1 MIIELQMFVPAMAAD
16 FRVPGTHST
25 QAAVLAVMV
34 AVLAAST
41 VALLLVLIQRYRTVK
56 DIIRWLRVRRM
67 GDPQRPPIVLA
78 HAHLERLVHE
88 IQSLAN
94 ASELERR
101 ELLVQSGYL
110 QTLLACLNDPVI
122 ILDPAGAPVL
132 SNRLAV
138 ELLIAPADPDPQSR
152 LRDFAAQAA
161 VQDITRTALRS
172 GTPISRQARLAIFSR
187 PRILQITAAPVSP
200 GHEPRG
206 ILLLLQDQ
214 TELLQNVQIK
224 ADFAANASHEL
235 RTPLA
240 SIRAAVETINEAGF
254 EDHVTLKRC
263 LDIVGGHVLRLQL
276 LVQDLL
282 DLSRTEDPRAVVRYE
297 PIKLEEVRELISGMF
312 KNLAVEKKLE
322 LRFEIAPDA
331 RIMQGDERLV
341 MLILKNL
348 IDNSLKFTS
357 AGFIQV
363 RWLRQT
369 RPVRSLAIKSDAN
382 DSNATEDV
390 IILEVEDTGCG
401 IPPEDINR
409 VFERF
414 YTVNRSR
421 GGADRGT
428 GLGLAIVKHAVAAMG
443 GVVELHSQ
451 PGKGTIMRCI
461 WPQSRPPV
469 PPRRPAL
476 ESSSASSAD

>member
-1 MIIELQMFVPAMAAD
+1 
-16 FRVPGTHST
+16 
-25 QAAVLAVMV
+25 
-34 AVLAAST
+34 
-41 VALLLVLIQRYRTVK
+41 
-56 DIIRWLRVRRM
+56 
-67 GDPQRPPIVLA
+67 
-78 HAHLERLVHE
+78 
-88 IQSLAN
+88 
-94 ASELERR
+94 
-101 ELLVQSGYL
+101 
-110 QTLLACLNDPVI
+110 
-122 ILDPAGAPVL
+122 
-132 SNRLAV
+132 
-138 ELLIAPADPDPQSR
+138 
-152 LRDFAAQAA
+152 
-161 VQDITRTALRS
+161 
-172 GTPISRQARLAIFSR
+172 
-187 PRILQITAAPVSP
+187 
-200 GHEPRG
+200 
-206 ILLLLQDQ
+206 
-214 TELLQNVQIK
+214 
-224 ADFAANASHEL
+224 
-235 RTPLA
+235 
-240 SIRAAVETINEAGF
+240 
-254 EDHVTLKRC
+254 
-263 LDIVGGHVLRLQL
+263 
-276 LVQDLL
+276 
-282 DLSRTEDPRAVVRYE
+282 VRYE

-476 ESSSASSAD
+476 ESSSASPAD

>member
-1 MIIELQMFVPAMAAD
+1 MLAPAILAE

-25 QAAVLAVMV
+25 QAAVLAVLV
-34 AVLAAST
+34 AILAAST
-41 VALLLVLIQRYRTVK
+41 VALLLVLIQRYRMVK

-67 GDPQRPPIVLA
+67 GEPQRLPIVLA
-78 HAHLERLVHE
+78 HAHLERLVRE

-94 ASELERR
+94 ASETERR
-101 ELLVQSGYL
+101 ELLVQSSYL

-122 ILDPAGAPVL
+122 ILDPAGVPVL
-132 SNRLAV
+132 SNRRAV
-138 ELLIAPADPDPQSR
+138 ELLITPADPDSQAS
-152 LRDFAAQAA
+152 LRDFAAQAP
-161 VQDITRTALRS
+161 VQDITRVALRS
-172 GTPISRQARLAIFSR
+172 GTPVSRQIRLAIFSR
-187 PRILQITAAPVSP
+187 PRVLQITAAPISP
-200 GHEPRG
+200 GLQPRG
-206 ILLLLQDQ
+206 VLLLLQDQ

-240 SIRAAVETINEAGF
+240 SIRAAVETINESGY

-297 PIKLEEVRELISGMF
+297 PIKLDEVRELISGMF
-312 KNLAVEKKLE
+312 KSMATEKHLE

-369 RPVRSLAIKSDAN
+369 RPMRNAAIKSDAF
-382 DSNATEDV
+382 DPNATEDMM
-390 IILEVEDTGCG
+390 ILEVEDTGCG
-401 IPPEDINR
+401 IPPEDIHR

-451 PGKGTIMRCI
+451 TGKGTIMRCI
-461 WPQSRPPV
+461 WPQSRQPM
-469 PPRRPAL
+469 PPRRPAV
-476 ESSSASSAD
+476 EPSHASPAD

>member
-1 MIIELQMFVPAMAAD
+1 MLAPAILAE

-25 QAAVLAVMV
+25 QAAVLAVLV
-34 AVLAAST
+34 AILAAST
-41 VALLLVLIQRYRTVK
+41 VALLLVLIQRYRMVK

-67 GDPQRPPIVLA
+67 GEPQRPPIVLA
-78 HAHLERLVHE
+78 HAHLERLVRE

-94 ASELERR
+94 ASEIERR
-101 ELLVQSGYL
+101 ELLVQSSYL

-122 ILDPAGAPVL
+122 ILDPAGVPML
-132 SNRLAV
+132 SNRRAV
-138 ELLIAPADPDPQSR
+138 ELLIAPADPDSQAS
-152 LRDFAAQAA
+152 LREFAAQAP
-161 VQDITRTALRS
+161 VQDVTRIALRS
-172 GTPISRQARLAIFSR
+172 GTPVSRQIRLAIFSR
-187 PRILQITAAPVSP
+187 PRVLQITAAPISP
-200 GHEPRG
+200 GLEPRG
-206 ILLLLQDQ
+206 VLLLLQDQ

-240 SIRAAVETINEAGF
+240 SIRAAVETINEAGY

-312 KNLAVEKKLE
+312 KNMATEKHLE

-369 RPVRSLAIKSDAN
+369 RPMRNAAIKSDAF
-382 DSNATEDV
+382 DPNATEDMM
-390 IILEVEDTGCG
+390 ILEVEDTGCG
-401 IPPEDINR
+401 IPPEDIHR

-451 PGKGTIMRCI
+451 TGKGTIMRCI
-461 WPQSRPPV
+461 WPQSRQPM
-469 PPRRPAL
+469 PPRRPAV
-476 ESSSASSAD
+476 EPSHASPAD

>member
-1 MIIELQMFVPAMAAD
+1 MVLLMPPAE
-16 FRVPGTHST
+16 FRIPGTDST
-25 QAAVLAVMV
+25 QAAILAVLV
-34 AVLAAST
+34 AVLAAMAAT
-41 VALLLVLIQRYRTVK
+41 LLLVLIQRYRMVK

-67 GDPQRPPIVLA
+67 GEPQRPPIVLA
-78 HAHLERLVHE
+78 YAQLERLVRE
-88 IQSLAN
+88 IQLLAN
-94 ASELERR
+94 ASEAERQK
-101 ELLVQSGYL
+101 LLLQSSYL

-122 ILDPAGAPVL
+122 ILDPAGVPVL
-132 SNRLAV
+132 SNRRAT
-138 ELLIAPADPDPQSR
+138 ELLIAPADPDAQQS
-152 LRDFAAQAA
+152 LREFAAQTP
-161 VQDITRTALRS
+161 VQDIIRAALRS
-172 GTPISRQARLAIFSR
+172 QGAVARQIRLNILFRARV
-187 PRILQITAAPVSP
+187 LQVTAAPISP
-200 GHEPRG
+200 GVQPG
-206 ILLLLQDQ
+206 GVLLLLQDQ

-282 DLSRTEDPRAVVRYE
+282 DLSRTEDPRAVVRQE
-297 PIKLEEVRELISGMF
+297 PIKLEDVRELIFSMF
-312 KNLAVEKKLE
+312 KNIAAEKHLE
-322 LRFEIAPDA
+322 LRFELTPDC

-341 MLILKNL
+341 LLILKNL
-348 IDNSLKFTS
+348 VDNSLKFTT

-369 RPVRSLAIKSDAN
+369 RPLRNAPAN
-382 DSNATEDV
+382 AAAVGADMTED
-390 IILEVEDTGCG
+390 IMILEVEDTGCG

-451 PGKGTIMRCI
+451 TGKGTIMRCI
-461 WPQSRPPV
+461 WPQSRHAI
-469 PPRRPAL
+469 PPRRPPV
-476 ESSSASSAD
+476 EPSSASPAD

>member
-1 MIIELQMFVPAMAAD
+1 MLAPAILAE

-25 QAAVLAVMV
+25 QAAVLAVLV
-34 AVLAAST
+34 AILAAST
-41 VALLLVLIQRYRTVK
+41 VALLLVLIQRYRMVK

-67 GDPQRPPIVLA
+67 GEPQRPPIVLA
-78 HAHLERLVHE
+78 HAHLERLVRE

-94 ASELERR
+94 ASEIERR
-101 ELLVQSGYL
+101 ELLVQSSYL

-122 ILDPAGAPVL
+122 ILDPAGVPVL
-132 SNRLAV
+132 SNRRAV
-138 ELLIAPADPDPQSR
+138 ELLIAPADPDSQAS
-152 LRDFAAQAA
+152 LREFAAQAP
-161 VQDITRTALRS
+161 VQDITRIALRS
-172 GTPISRQARLAIFSR
+172 GTPVSRQIRLAIFSR
-187 PRILQITAAPVSP
+187 PRVLQITAAPISP
-200 GHEPRG
+200 GLEPRG
-206 ILLLLQDQ
+206 VLLLLQDQ

-240 SIRAAVETINEAGF
+240 SIRAAVETINEAGY

-312 KNLAVEKKLE
+312 KNMATEKHLE

-331 RIMQGDERLV
+331 QFMQGDERLV

-363 RWLRQT
+363 RWLRQA
-369 RPVRSLAIKSDAN
+369 RPMRNSANKSDAF
-382 DSNATEDV
+382 DPNATEDMM
-390 IILEVEDTGCG
+390 ILEVEDTGCG

-451 PGKGTIMRCI
+451 TGKGTIMRCI
-461 WPQSRPPV
+461 WPQSRQPM
-469 PPRRPAL
+469 PPRRPAV
-476 ESSSASSAD
+476 EPSAASPAD

>member
-1 MIIELQMFVPAMAAD
+1 MINGFNMLAPAILAV

-25 QAAVLAVMV
+25 QAAVLAVLV
-34 AVLAAST
+34 AIFAATS
-41 VALLLVLIQRYRTVK
+41 VALLLVLIQRYRMVK
-56 DIIRWLRVRRM
+56 DIIRWLRIRRM
-67 GDPQRPPIVLA
+67 GEPERAPIVLA
-78 HAHLERLVHE
+78 HAQLERLVRE

-101 ELLVQSGYL
+101 ELRVQSSYL

-122 ILDPAGAPVL
+122 ILDPAGVPVL
-132 SNRLAV
+132 SNRRAV
-138 ELLIAPADPDPQSR
+138 ELLIAPADADSQNS
-152 LRDFAAQAA
+152 LREFAAQAA
-161 VQDITRTALRS
+161 VQDITRIALRS
-172 GTPISRQARLAIFSR
+172 QTPISRQVRLPVFSR
-187 PRILQITAAPVSP
+187 PRVLQITAAPISP
-200 GHEPRG
+200 GLQPGG

-240 SIRAAVETINEAGF
+240 SIRAAVETINEAGY

-297 PIKLEEVRELISGMF
+297 PINLEEVRELISSLF
-312 KNLAVEKKLE
+312 KNMATEKHLD

-331 RIMQGDERLV
+331 QAMHGDERLV
-341 MLILKNL
+341 LLILKNL
-348 IDNSLKFTS
+348 IDNSLKFTA

-363 RWLRQT
+363 RWRKQT
-369 RPVRSLAIKSDAN
+369 RPVRNANKSDSS
-382 DSNATEDV
+382 DSSGTED
-390 IILEVEDTGCG
+390 IMILEVEDTGCG

-451 PGKGTIMRCI
+451 TGKGTIMRCI
-461 WPQSRPPV
+461 WPQSRQPI
-469 PPRRPAL
+469 PPRRPPVEL
-476 ESSSASSAD
+476 TSASGAD

>member
-1 MIIELQMFVPAMAAD
+1 MLAPAILAE

-25 QAAVLAVMV
+25 QAAVLAVLV
-34 AVLAAST
+34 AILAAST
-41 VALLLVLIQRYRTVK
+41 VALLLVLIQRYRMVK

-67 GDPQRPPIVLA
+67 GEPQRPPIVLA
-78 HAHLERLVHE
+78 HAHLERLVRE

-94 ASELERR
+94 ASETERR
-101 ELLVQSGYL
+101 ELLVQSSYL

-122 ILDPAGAPVL
+122 ILDPAGVPVL
-132 SNRLAV
+132 SNRRAV
-138 ELLIAPADPDPQSR
+138 ELLITPADPDSQAS
-152 LRDFAAQAA
+152 LRDFAAQAP
-161 VQDITRTALRS
+161 VQDITRIALRS
-172 GTPISRQARLAIFSR
+172 GTPVSRQIRLAIFSR
-187 PRILQITAAPVSP
+187 PRVLQITAAPISP
-200 GHEPRG
+200 GLQPRG
-206 ILLLLQDQ
+206 VLLLLQDQ

-240 SIRAAVETINEAGF
+240 SIRAAVETINESGY

-297 PIKLEEVRELISGMF
+297 PIKLDEVRELISGMF
-312 KNLAVEKKLE
+312 KSMATEKHLE

-369 RPVRSLAIKSDAN
+369 RPMRNAAIKSDAF
-382 DSNATEDV
+382 DPNATEDMM
-390 IILEVEDTGCG
+390 ILEVEDTGCG
-401 IPPEDINR
+401 IPPEDIHR

-451 PGKGTIMRCI
+451 TGKGTIMRCI
-461 WPQSRPPV
+461 WPQSRQPM
-469 PPRRPAL
+469 PPRRPAV
-476 ESSSASSAD
+476 EPSHASPAD

>member
-1 MIIELQMFVPAMAAD
+1 MLAPAILAE

-25 QAAVLAVMV
+25 QAAVLAVLV
-34 AVLAAST
+34 AILAAST
-41 VALLLVLIQRYRTVK
+41 VALLLVLIQRYRMVK

-67 GDPQRPPIVLA
+67 GEPQRPPIVLA
-78 HAHLERLVHE
+78 HAHLERLVRE

-94 ASELERR
+94 ASETERR
-101 ELLVQSGYL
+101 ELLVQSSYL

-122 ILDPAGAPVL
+122 ILDPAGVPVL
-132 SNRLAV
+132 SNRRAV
-138 ELLIAPADPDPQSR
+138 ELLITPADPDSQAS
-152 LRDFAAQAA
+152 LRDFAAQAP
-161 VQDITRTALRS
+161 VQDITRIALRS
-172 GTPISRQARLAIFSR
+172 GTPVSRQIRLAIFSR
-187 PRILQITAAPVSP
+187 PRVLQITAAPISP
-200 GHEPRG
+200 GLQPRG
-206 ILLLLQDQ
+206 VLLLLQDQ

-240 SIRAAVETINEAGF
+240 SIRAAVETINEAGY

-297 PIKLEEVRELISGMF
+297 PIKLDEVRELISGMF
-312 KNLAVEKKLE
+312 KSMATEKHLE

-369 RPVRSLAIKSDAN
+369 RPMRNAAIKSDAF
-382 DSNATEDV
+382 DPNATEDMM
-390 IILEVEDTGCG
+390 ILEVEDTGCG
-401 IPPEDINR
+401 IPPEDIHR

-451 PGKGTIMRCI
+451 TGKGTIMRCI
-461 WPQSRPPV
+461 WPQSRQPM
-469 PPRRPAL
+469 PPRRPAV
-476 ESSSASSAD
+476 EPSHASPAD

>member
-1 MIIELQMFVPAMAAD
+1 MLAPVVLAV
-16 FRVPGTHST
+16 FRMPGTDST
-25 QAAVLAVMV
+25 QAAVLAVLV
-34 AVLAAST
+34 AILAAISA
-41 VALLLVLIQRYRTVK
+41 ALLLVLVQRYRMVK
-56 DIIRWLRVRRM
+56 DIIRWLRIRRM
-67 GDPQRPPIVLA
+67 GEPQRPPIVLA
-78 HAHLERLVHE
+78 HVQLERLVRE
-88 IQSLAN
+88 IQGLAN
-94 ASELERR
+94 ASEIERR
-101 ELLVQSGYL
+101 ELLVQSSYL

-122 ILDPAGAPVL
+122 ILDPAGVPVL
-132 SNRLAV
+132 SNRRAV
-138 ELLIAPADPDPQSR
+138 ELLIAPADPDSQNT
-152 LRDFAAQAA
+152 LREFAAQGP
-161 VQDITRTALRS
+161 VQDITRIALRS
-172 GTPISRQARLAIFSR
+172 QSPISRQVRLAIGAR
-187 PRILQITAAPVSP
+187 PRVLQITAAPISP
-200 GHEPRG
+200 GIQPRG

-240 SIRAAVETINEAGF
+240 SIRAAVETIGEAGY

-263 LDIVGGHVLRLQL
+263 LDIIGGHVLRLQL

-282 DLSRTEDPRAVVRYE
+282 DLSRTEDPRAIVRYE
-297 PIKLEEVRELISGMF
+297 PINLEEVRELIYSMF
-312 KNLAVEKKLE
+312 KNMATEKHLD

-331 RIMQGDERLV
+331 GVMQGDERLV
-341 MLILKNL
+341 LLILKNL
-348 IDNSLKFTS
+348 IDNSLKFTN

-363 RWLRQT
+363 RWRKQT
-369 RPVRSLAIKSDAN
+369 RPARNANKSDSS
-382 DSNATEDV
+382 DTSGTED
-390 IILEVEDTGCG
+390 IMILEVEDTGCG

-451 PGKGTIMRCI
+451 TGKGTIMRCI
-461 WPQSRPPV
+461 WPQSRQPL
-469 PPRRPAL
+469 PPRRPPVEL
-476 ESSSASSAD
+476 SSASPAD

>member
-1 MIIELQMFVPAMAAD
+1 MLAPAILAE

-25 QAAVLAVMV
+25 QAAVLAVLV
-34 AVLAAST
+34 AILAAST
-41 VALLLVLIQRYRTVK
+41 VALLLVLIQRYRMVK

-67 GDPQRPPIVLA
+67 GEPQRPPIVLA
-78 HAHLERLVHE
+78 HAHLERLVRE

-94 ASELERR
+94 ASETERR
-101 ELLVQSGYL
+101 ELLVQSSYL

-122 ILDPAGAPVL
+122 ILDPAGVPVL
-132 SNRLAV
+132 SNRRAV
-138 ELLIAPADPDPQSR
+138 ELLITPADPDSQAS
-152 LRDFAAQAA
+152 LRDFAAQAP
-161 VQDITRTALRS
+161 VQDITRVALRS
-172 GTPISRQARLAIFSR
+172 GTPVSRQIRLAIFSR
-187 PRILQITAAPVSP
+187 PRVLQITAAPISP
-200 GHEPRG
+200 GLQPRG
-206 ILLLLQDQ
+206 VLLLLQDQ

-240 SIRAAVETINEAGF
+240 SIRAAVETINEAGY

-297 PIKLEEVRELISGMF
+297 PIKLDEVRELISGMF
-312 KNLAVEKKLE
+312 KSMATEKHLE

-369 RPVRSLAIKSDAN
+369 RPMRNAAIKSDAF
-382 DSNATEDV
+382 DPNATEDMM
-390 IILEVEDTGCG
+390 ILEVEDTGCG
-401 IPPEDINR
+401 IPPEDIHR

-451 PGKGTIMRCI
+451 TGKGTIMRCI
-461 WPQSRPPV
+461 WPQSRQPM
-469 PPRRPAL
+469 PPRRPAV
-476 ESSSASSAD
+476 EPSHASPAD

>member
-1 MIIELQMFVPAMAAD
+1 MLAPAILAE

-25 QAAVLAVMV
+25 QAAVLAVLV
-34 AVLAAST
+34 AILAAST
-41 VALLLVLIQRYRTVK
+41 VALLLVLIQRYRMVK

-67 GDPQRPPIVLA
+67 GEPQRPPIVLA
-78 HAHLERLVHE
+78 HAHLERLVRE

-94 ASELERR
+94 ASEIERR
-101 ELLVQSGYL
+101 ELLVQSSYL

-122 ILDPAGAPVL
+122 ILDPAGVPML
-132 SNRLAV
+132 SNRRAV
-138 ELLIAPADPDPQSR
+138 ELLIAPADPDSQAS
-152 LRDFAAQAA
+152 LREFAAQAP
-161 VQDITRTALRS
+161 VQDVTRIALRS
-172 GTPISRQARLAIFSR
+172 GTPVSRQIRLAIFSR
-187 PRILQITAAPVSP
+187 PRVLQITAAPISP
-200 GHEPRG
+200 GLEPRG
-206 ILLLLQDQ
+206 VLLLLQDQ

-240 SIRAAVETINEAGF
+240 SIRAAVETINEAGY

-312 KNLAVEKKLE
+312 KNMATEKHLE

-369 RPVRSLAIKSDAN
+369 RPMRNAAIKSDAF
-382 DSNATEDV
+382 DPNATEDMM
-390 IILEVEDTGCG
+390 ILEVEDTGCG

-451 PGKGTIMRCI
+451 TGKGTIMRCI
-461 WPQSRPPV
+461 WPQSRQPM
-469 PPRRPAL
+469 PPRRPAV
-476 ESSSASSAD
+476 EPSAASPAD

>member
-1 MIIELQMFVPAMAAD
+1 MLVSAVLAGM
-16 FRVPGTHST
+16 RLPGTDST
-25 QAAVLAVMV
+25 QVAVLAVLV
-34 AVLAAST
+34 AILAATSA
-41 VALLLVLIQRYRTVK
+41 ALLLVLVQRYRMVK
-56 DIIRWLRVRRM
+56 DIIRWLRIRRM
-67 GDPQRPPIVLA
+67 GEPERPPIVLA
-78 HAHLERLVHE
+78 HAQLERLVRE

-101 ELLVQSGYL
+101 ELLVQSSYL

-122 ILDPAGAPVL
+122 ILDPAGVPVL
-132 SNRLAV
+132 SNRRAV
-138 ELLIAPADPDPQSR
+138 ELLIAPADPDSQNT
-152 LRDFAAQAA
+152 LREFSAQAP
-161 VQDITRTALRS
+161 VQDITRIALRS
-172 GTPISRQARLAIFSR
+172 QSPISRQVRLAVGSR
-187 PRILQITAAPVSP
+187 PRVLQITAAPISP
-200 GHEPRG
+200 GLQPRG

-240 SIRAAVETINEAGF
+240 SIRAAVETINEAGY

-297 PIKLEEVRELISGMF
+297 PIKLEEVRELISSMF
-312 KNLAVEKKLE
+312 KNLAAEKHLD

-331 RIMQGDERLV
+331 QTMQGDERLV
-341 MLILKNL
+341 LLILKNL
-348 IDNSLKFTS
+348 VDNSLKFTA

-369 RPVRSLAIKSDAN
+369 RPGRNAANKADASDT
-382 DSNATEDV
+382 NATEDI

-451 PGKGTIMRCI
+451 TGKGTIMRCI
-461 WPQSRPPV
+461 WPQSRQPIA
-469 PPRRPAL
+469 PRRPPVEL
-476 ESSSASSAD
+476 TSASPAD

>member
-1 MIIELQMFVPAMAAD
+1 MNHGLDMFVPTILAASL
-16 FRVPGTHST
+16 VPGTHST
-25 QAAVLAVMV
+25 QSAVLAVLV
-34 AVLAAST
+34 VILAAST
-41 VALLLVLIQRYRTVK
+41 VALLLVLIQRYRMVK

-67 GDPQRPPIVLA
+67 GEPQRPPIVLA
-78 HAHLERLVHE
+78 HAHLERLVRE

-94 ASELERR
+94 ASEVERG
-101 ELLVQSGYL
+101 ELLVQSSYL

-122 ILDPAGAPVL
+122 ILDPAGGPVL
-132 SNRLAV
+132 SNRRAI
-138 ELLIAPADPDPQSR
+138 ELLIAPADPDSQAS
-152 LRDFAAQAA
+152 LREFAAQGP
-161 VQDITRTALRS
+161 VQEITRVALRS
-172 GTPISRQARLAIFSR
+172 QTPVSRQIRLTIFSR
-187 PRILQITAAPVSP
+187 PRVLQVTAAPISP
-200 GHEPRG
+200 GPKPRG

-240 SIRAAVETINEAGF
+240 SIRAAVETINEAGYD
-254 EDHVTLKRC
+254 DHVTLKRC

-297 PIKLEEVRELISGMF
+297 PIRLEEVRDLVYSMF
-312 KNLAVEKKLE
+312 KNLAAEKRLE
-322 LRFEIAPDA
+322 LRFDIAPDA

-363 RWLRQT
+363 RWLRQS
-369 RPVRSLAIKSDAN
+369 RPVRNTSGKSEVIDP
-382 DSNATEDV
+382 NATEDV

-401 IPPEDINR
+401 IPSEDINR

-461 WPQSRPPV
+461 WPQSRQPI
-469 PPRRPAL
+469 PPRRPPV
-476 ESSSASSAD
+476 EPSPASPAD

>member
-1 MIIELQMFVPAMAAD
+1 MLLIIPLAE
-16 FRVPGTHST
+16 FRIPGTEST
-25 QAAVLAVMV
+25 QAAILAVLV
-34 AVLAAST
+34 AILAAIAVT
-41 VALLLVLIQRYRTVK
+41 LLLVLIQRYRMVK

-67 GDPQRPPIVLA
+67 GEPQRPPIVLA
-78 HAHLERLVHE
+78 HIQLERLVTE
-88 IQSLAN
+88 IQSLAT
-94 ASELERR
+94 ASEAKRR
-101 ELLVQSGYL
+101 ELLVQSSYL
-110 QTLLACLNDPVI
+110 ETLLACLNDPVI

-132 SNRLAV
+132 SNRRAN
-138 ELLIAPADPDPQSR
+138 ELFIAPADPDAQLR
-152 LRDFAAQAA
+152 LREFAAQAP
-161 VQDITRTALRS
+161 VQDIIRAGLRS
-172 GTPISRQARLAIFSR
+172 QRPVARQIRLNILFR
-187 PRILQITAAPVSP
+187 PRVLQITAAPISP
-200 GHEPRG
+200 GVQPRG
-206 ILLLLQDQ
+206 VLLLMQDQ

-240 SIRAAVETINEAGF
+240 SIRAAVETINEAGY

-282 DLSRTEDPRAVVRYE
+282 DLSRTEDPRAVIRQE
-297 PIKLEEVRELISGMF
+297 PIKLEEVRDLIFSMF
-312 KNLAVEKKLE
+312 KNIATEKHLE
-322 LRFEIAPDA
+322 LRFEINPDA
-331 RIMQGDERLV
+331 GIMQGDERLV
-341 MLILKNL
+341 LLILKNL
-348 IDNSLKFTS
+348 IDNSLKFTT
-357 AGFIQV
+357 AGFVQV

-369 RPVRSLAIKSDAN
+369 RPLRNAPAN
-382 DSNATEDV
+382 AAAGGAAYQTEDLM
-390 IILEVEDTGCG
+390 ILEVEDTGCG

-451 PGKGTIMRCI
+451 TGQGTIMRCI
-461 WPQSRPPV
+461 WPQSRNPI
-469 PPRRPAL
+469 PPRRPPV
-476 ESSSASSAD
+476 EPSPVS